1 MNEINTE
8 LVEYIIN
15 KYRDKEIPG
24 HKIKIA
30 LDKIKKRQ
38 ENYRGIVSIEMCK
51 YYQSDYRFIIDEIMR
66 TSSRAK

>member
-8 LVEYIIN
+8 LVEYITS
-15 KYRDKEIPG
+15 KYRDKEIPW

-38 ENYRGIVSIEMCK
+38 ENYSGIISMEMCK

-66 TSSRAK
+66 ISKLR